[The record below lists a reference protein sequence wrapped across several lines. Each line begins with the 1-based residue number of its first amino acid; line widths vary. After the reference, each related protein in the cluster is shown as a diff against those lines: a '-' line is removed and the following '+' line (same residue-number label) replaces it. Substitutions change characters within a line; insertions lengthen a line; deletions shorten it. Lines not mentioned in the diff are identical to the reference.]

1 MSDLKPI
8 RCLISHVI
16 KLNFSPCKYI
26 RKYKVTYVEIVIS
39 LRKNGLLFFFS
50 AVFFA
55 CDFFPL
61 EALVNSDGGFMFY
74 NCLLYNT

>member
-1 MSDLKPI
+1 MD
-8 RCLISHVI
+8 
-16 KLNFSPCKYI
+16 Y
-26 RKYKVTYVEIVIS
+26 Y
-39 LRKNGLLFFFS
+39 FFFS